1 VWAGAKLKCAYYAN
15 TENQNTQDEKHPCRK
30 LSFHSLK
37 RTECWKATAES
48 MSKLLCAFRK
58 DVEEKNMFYW
68 LCFGLW
74 QGNFFR
80 PFLTGSVIPFLRV
93 EDLKE
98 VIQEALSKIDHA
110 SLKES
115 MTIIQSLQAHQENI
129 ARQLK

>member
-1 VWAGAKLKCAYYAN
+1 
-15 TENQNTQDEKHPCRK
+15 
-30 LSFHSLK
+30 
-37 RTECWKATAES
+37 
-48 MSKLLCAFRK
+48 
-58 DVEEKNMFYW
+58 MFYW

>member
-1 VWAGAKLKCAYYAN
+1 
-15 TENQNTQDEKHPCRK
+15 
-30 LSFHSLK
+30 
-37 RTECWKATAES
+37 
-48 MSKLLCAFRK
+48 
-58 DVEEKNMFYW
+58 
-68 LCFGLW
+68 
-74 QGNFFR
+74 
-80 PFLTGSVIPFLRV
+80 VIPFLRV